1 MPIRSQSVR
10 TTRRPQ
16 TAPRPETLPRSESS
30 TRAEASRPHRRS
42 SQRSTGGG
50 APSPRHPPSEH
61 APETSA
67 VAEHSRERPVDS
79 QGSQRP
85 SKHRYRTVIPAPSG
99 NYAFI
104 KTIGQGSMGKVKLA
118 RKEGTN
124 ELVACKIIERVSPDD
139 GRTTREERER
149 ADAAR
154 EDRNAREAAIVS
166 LLNHQYIC
174 GLRDNLRTRWHWYML
189 FEYVNGGQMLDY
201 IISHGKLK
209 EKQAR
214 KFARQIA
221 SAVDYCHRN
230 SIVHRDLKIENIL
243 ISKTGD
249 IKIIDFGLSN
259 LFSPDEDRKLKTYC
273 GSLYFAAPELLQARP
288 YTGPE
293 VDVWSF
299 GVVLFVLVCGKV
311 PFDDQYM
318 PALHQKI
325 KKGVVDYPPWL
336 TSECKHLISRMLVT
350 DPKQRATMHE
360 VMNHPWMLKG
370 YNGPPENYLPHREP
384 LKLPL
389 DDEVIAHMTGFKFG
403 SPEQIREELTKKIT
417 SPKYLAAVRRLEKER
432 EQAPPSVKDAEKKR
446 SFGFD
451 FYKRRNSITSKET
464 LTNGSS
470 EGLPMGDD
478 PLNAFDPMIS
488 IYYLVREKFERERA
502 QQAAQ
507 TPQPSVPPRV
517 QVPSSPQQAQPP
529 PVPPSPVV
537 RPKEKHSLAELPP
550 PQPAHTEGSRG
561 GRSRARS
568 HSEDQVREPVNN
580 GLLSPEMALPK
591 KSSNGP
597 VSILRRLSTRDRRK
611 EPSETRSSALQ
622 KSVSMR
628 AKSLGHARRES
639 IQARRARREA
649 EQQQQQGSSQHEPVK
664 EETDAEVGGAVTEG
678 GETSGGSHER
688 LEPEDPD
695 LAKPVYLK
703 GIFSVS
709 TTSTKPLHEIRA
721 DIKRVLKRLGVDYA
735 EIKGGFSCVHTPSIA
750 EEDRRPAYAAH
761 RSHSHSSGHHASSS
775 RATAAEP
782 GVSEGEIRFEIVIV
796 KVPIVSLHGVQF
808 KRVGGDTWQYK
819 AMAEQIVR
827 ELRL

>member
-1 MPIRSQSVR
+1 MATTLPPGADVPIRSQSVR
-10 TTRRPQ
+10 ARRPPP
-16 TAPRPETLPRSESS
+16 ASRPDPPLPRSESS
-30 TRAEASRPHRRS
+30 TRAEASRPHRRG
-42 SQRSTGGG
+42 SQRSTSTTATATGTAS
-50 APSPRHPPSEH
+50 APAPRHHQQQQQQADMPAAVPKSNGAGPSESRDDADSR
-61 APETSA
+61 APRT
-67 VAEHSRERPVDS
+67 
-79 QGSQRP
+79 

-99 NYAFI
+99 DFAFI

-118 RKEGTN
+118 KKEGTN

-139 GRTTREERER
+139 GRQSKEERDK
-149 ADAAR
+149 ADNAR

-174 GLRDNLRTRWHWYML
+174 ALKDNLRTRWHWYML

-259 LFSPDEDRKLKTYC
+259 LFSPEEDRKLKTYC
-273 GSLYFAAPELLQARP
+273 GSLYFAAPELLQAKP

-325 KKGVVDYPPWL
+325 KKGTVDYPNWL
-336 TSECKHLISRMLVT
+336 STECKHLISRMLVT

-370 YNGPPENYLPHREP
+370 YGVPPDNFLPHREP
-384 LKLPL
+384 LTLPL
-389 DDEVIAHMTGFKFG
+389 DPEVIGHMTGFKFG
-403 SPEQIREELTKKIT
+403 PPEYIRDELTRKIK
-417 SPKYLAAVRRLEKER
+417 SPKYQAAVRRLEKER
-432 EQAPPSVKDAEKKR
+432 ELPQPPPRDIEKR
-446 SFGFD
+446 RGFGFD
-451 FYKRRNSITSKET
+451 FYKRRNSVTSRDT
-464 LTNGSS
+464 LTNISS
-470 EGLPMGDD
+470 EGLAVGDD

-488 IYYLVREKFERERA
+488 IYYLVREKLERERKDL
-502 QQAAQ
+502 QAPAKA
-507 TPQPSVPPRV
+507 
-517 QVPSSPQQAQPP
+517 AQPP
-529 PVPPSPVV
+529 APPTPQQPPAPVPLSPAF
-537 RPKEKHSLAELPP
+537 RHPKEKHSLADITP
-550 PQPAHTEGSRG
+550 PQPAHTEGRN
-561 GRSRARS
+561 RQRTRS
-568 HSEDQVREPVNN
+568 HSEDQAREPVKN
-580 GLLSPEMALPK
+580 GLLSPEMVPAK
-591 KSSNGP
+591 KESTAAG
-597 VSILRRLSTRDRRK
+597 ILRRLSTRDRRK
-611 EPSETRSSALQ
+611 EPPAESKSGGNLIRG
-622 KSVSMR
+622 SVSMR

-639 IQARRARREA
+639 IAARRARREA
-649 EQQQQQGSSQHEPVK
+649 EREQQPVR
-664 EETDAEVGGAVTEG
+664 EETDAELGDTGDGEVGGD
-678 GETSGGSHER
+678 TSGASNER
-688 LEPEDPD
+688 LEQDRDPD

-709 TTSTKPLHEIRA
+709 TTSTKPLPEIRA
-721 DIKRVLKRLGVDYA
+721 EIKRVLKQLGVDYD
-735 EIKGGFSCVHTPSIA
+735 EIKGGFSCTHSPSIV
-750 EEDRRPAYAAH
+750 ED
-761 RSHSHSSGHHASSS
+761 GKVS
-775 RATAAEP
+775 RHLESPPTVA
-782 GVSEGEIRFEIVIV
+782 GGEIRFEIFIV
-796 KVPIVSLHGVQF
+796 KVPIVSLHGIQF
-808 KRVGGDTWQYK
+808 KKVGGNTWQYK
-819 AMAEQIVR
+819 AMAEQIVK